1 MRTCTKVWLT
11 ALAICLSIN
20 VASAQLYSG
29 SITGVISDPSN
40 AMIPGAQVTVEDQ
53 AKGFVFH
60 VVTDNSG
67 RYLLRSVPPST
78 YKMTVNAQGFQI
90 QTRTGIEISVGDN
103 ETVNFSLPV
112 STSTEAIT
120 ITGEATLLATE
131 DAATGQVLNRQF
143 MNDLPVL
150 GRNTMAL
157 SYLTSGLVSAYE
169 SNQQTG
175 QGANDFS
182 VNGGRAWTNDV
193 LIDGVSSTNYE
204 QNGGLL
210 VMSALP
216 SPDAIEEFK
225 VQTSNFSAE
234 FGFTGAT
241 VVNMVMRSGTNAFH
255 GSAYEY
261 LRNSKLDSNNFFN
274 NMAGK
279 TIAPLR
285 RNNFGGTVSGPIQR
299 NKTFFFFDYDGL
311 RQRSMTTTTFGVPS
325 AAERT
330 GNFAEVCGYQ
340 GGTFDSA
347 GKCSKAAGQL
357 WDPYSGVYSASAGG
371 AVRSAYIPFNNLA
384 TYMSPGNP
392 NLNGT
397 GYQLAAKVGNLISP
411 VAAKEIAYM
420 PLPNLNVGTGSY
432 QYYNNFLASGS
443 APRMFDD
450 WDVKVDHRF
459 SEATLLSGKFTRQ
472 LQNHQNLNAF
482 GNESD
487 TINNGLDDNHLYL
500 AGMNINH
507 TFSPTLLLTAS
518 YGFNRWWEYE
528 AGHMGNYPGVDPVG
542 TLGLPSY
549 MKAAGVDQFPA
560 VTAGSPYSSGSAG
573 ISVGTQG
580 SAIIRRGQDTHQGLA
595 TLSWVKGSHELKV
608 GGEIRMHRIN
618 WYSPANPGGTFSFGF
633 SQTAQTSSGSST
645 GGDAWASAL
654 IGWPGSGSYQING
667 AFSTQNFQWG
677 GFVQDNWKALRNL
690 TINFGFRYDVTVP
703 RTERYNRMYT
713 LDPTITSQFQV
724 AGVPTLHGAE
734 IFATPNNRTPY
745 QTYFGDLQPRIGFA
759 WQARPKM
766 VVRGGYGIYFEPS
779 ISSVTGGGVGG
790 GAWSRSTSE
799 ITTLN
804 SDGATP
810 WGRIDDM
817 FPGTGPLL
825 PLGSSLGM
833 LNDIG
838 FSPNGTIPSKNANPY
853 EQSWSLDIQREFP
866 GHILVD
872 AGYTGKKGTHLYFGG
887 NTSLDYLG
895 PQYAQ
900 YSAAQITALNT
911 MIANPF
917 YGQITNTTSSLAG
930 PTIAA
935 YRLQTPYP
943 QYTGF
948 AGDAPPWGNSLYQ
961 GLQMRVEKKFSA
973 GLQLL
978 VTYVFSK
985 ALDDASVS
993 SNSWNTGGSSLQ
1005 DPNNRRLEY
1014 SVSLYDM
1021 THVLQ
1026 ISHVY
1031 QLPFGRGR
1039 KLGNDWNP
1047 VLNAFFGGWGINGIW
1062 SFDSG
1067 RPLSPGLNGGQSIP
1081 TYGSQRPNLVCTPSR
1096 NTGSNWMSQYF
1107 ADSAC
1112 FSKPTPYAIGTA
1124 PRTLPWVRTPG
1135 MRNANV
1141 SVSKEFPLS
1150 IIREGMRLQYIL
1162 QTLNF
1167 FNHPQFGGP
1176 GMSFGS
1182 ASFGTVTSQTNTPR
1196 DIEMALKLTF

>member
-1 MRTCTKVWLT
+1 MRTRTKVWLA
-11 ALAICLSIN
+11 ALAICLSVN

-29 SITGVISDPSN
+29 SVTGVISDPSN
-40 AMIPGAQVTVEDQ
+40 AMIPGAKVTLEDQ
-53 AKGFVFH
+53 AKGFVFN
-60 VVTDNSG
+60 VVTDSSG

-78 YKMTVNAQGFQI
+78 YKMTVNAEGFQI

-103 ETVNFSLPV
+103 ETVNFSLPLR
-112 STSTEAIT
+112 TSTEAIT

-143 MNDLPVL
+143 MSDLPVL

-157 SYLTSGLVSAYE
+157 SYLTSGLVPAYE

-216 SPDAIEEFK
+216 SPDAIQEFK
-225 VQTSNFSAE
+225 VQTWNFSAE
-234 FGFTGAT
+234 FGFTGST
-241 VVNMVMRSGTNAFH
+241 VVNVVMRSGTNTFH

-261 LRNSKLDSNNFFN
+261 LRNSKLNANNFFN

-279 TIAPLR
+279 AIAPLR
-285 RNNFGGTVSGPIQR
+285 RNNFGGTVGGPIQR

-330 GNFAEVCGYQ
+330 GNFGEVCGYQ
-340 GGTFDSA
+340 GGAFDSA

-397 GYQLAAKVGNLISP
+397 GYQLAPKPGNLIDP
-411 VAAKEIAYM
+411 VAAKKMAYM
-420 PLPNLNVGTGSY
+420 PLPNLNVGTASY
-432 QYYNNFLASGS
+432 QYFNNWLGSGT
-443 APRMFDD
+443 APNQTDQ
-450 WDVKVDHRF
+450 WDVKIDHRF

-482 GNESD
+482 GNAAD
-487 TINNGLDDNHLYL
+487 TINIGLDDNHLYL
-500 AGMNINH
+500 AGMNVNH
-507 TFSPTLLLTAS
+507 TFSPTLLFTAS
-518 YGFNRWWEYE
+518 YGFNRWWES
-528 AGHMGNYPGVDPVG
+528 APGVVGDYPSLDPVKE
-542 TLGLPSY
+542 LGLPAY
-549 MKAAGVDQFPA
+549 MKAAGEMQFPA
-560 VTAGSPYSSGSAG
+560 VPRLLPKGSSGISAG
-573 ISVGTQG
+573 TWG
-580 SAIIRRGQDTHQGLA
+580 STHIRRGQDTHQGLA
-595 TLSWVKGSHELKV
+595 TMSWMRGSHELKV
-608 GGEIRMHRIN
+608 GGETRMHRIN
-618 WYSPANPGGTFSFGF
+618 WYTPGNPGGSFSFGYG
-633 SQTAQTSSGSST
+633 QTAQTSSGSST
-645 GGDAWASAL
+645 GGDAMASLL
-654 IGWPGSGSYQING
+654 IGVPGSGSYQIPS
-667 AFSTQNFQWG
+667 AFSTQNFEWG
-677 GFVQDNWKALRNL
+677 GFVQDNWKVRRNL
-690 TINFGFRYDVTVP
+690 TLNLGFRYDVNVP
-703 RTERYNRMYT
+703 RTERYNKMNWLDLTAVSPLKVPGLGT
-713 LDPTITSQFQV
+713 LIGGEV
-724 AGVPTLHGAE
+724 
-734 IFATPNNRTPY
+734 FATARAIALPY
-745 QTYFGDLQPRIGFA
+745 KTYFGDLQPRIGFA
-759 WQARPKM
+759 WQALPKT
-766 VVRGGYGIYFEPS
+766 VVRGGYGIFAANS
-779 ISSVTGGGVGG
+779 RTAATGGAFGG
-790 GAWSRSTSE
+790 SGFARSTTA
-799 ITTLN
+799 ITTMN

-817 FPGTGPLL
+817 FPGTGPLM

-838 FSPNGTIPSKNANPY
+838 FSPNGAIPTKNANPY
-853 EQSWSLDIQREFP
+853 EQTWSVDIQREFP
-866 GHILVD
+866 GRVLID
-872 AGYTGKKGTHLYFGG
+872 AAYTGKKGTHLYFGG

-900 YSAAQITALNT
+900 YSSAQITALNT
-911 MIANPF
+911 MIPNPF
-917 YGQITNTTSSLAG
+917 YGKITNTTSTLAA
-930 PTIAA
+930 PTIVA

-1026 ISHVY
+1026 VSHVY

-1039 KLGNDWNP
+1039 KLGSNWNP
-1047 VLNAFFGGWGINGIW
+1047 VLNGVPRRLADQRDLGVRQRPAADRRVSQAAIACRPTAASGPIW
-1062 SFDSG
+1062 SA
-1067 RPLSPGLNGGQSIP
+1067 RPRGTPARIGGASISP
-1081 TYGSQRPNLVCTPSR
+1081 T
-1096 NTGSNWMSQYF
+1096 
-1107 ADSAC
+1107 
-1112 FSKPTPYAIGTA
+1112 
-1124 PRTLPWVRTPG
+1124 
-1135 MRNANV
+1135 
-1141 SVSKEFPLS
+1141 
-1150 IIREGMRLQYIL
+1150 RLA
-1162 QTLNF
+1162 
-1167 FNHPQFGGP
+1167 
-1176 GMSFGS
+1176 S
-1182 ASFGTVTSQTNTPR
+1182 ASPR
-1196 DIEMALKLTF
+1196 HMPSATRRGRCPGFVRRACATRICRCPKNSRFP